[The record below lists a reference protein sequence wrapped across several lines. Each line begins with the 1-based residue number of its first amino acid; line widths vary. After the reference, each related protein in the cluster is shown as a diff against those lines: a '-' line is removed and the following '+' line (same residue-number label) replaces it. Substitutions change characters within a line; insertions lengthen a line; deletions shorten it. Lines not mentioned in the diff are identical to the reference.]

1 MKISNVINR
10 RLCMYIVAPLFFVAG
25 AALLISGFRKNN
37 RKLLTFAACLW
48 LVCGAWD
55 DFSEGF
61 IHGVNDN
68 APAVSSSP
76 AP

>member
-1 MKISNVINR
+1 
-10 RLCMYIVAPLFFVAG
+10 MYIVTPLFFVAG
-25 AALLISGFRKNN
+25 AALLIFGFRKND
-37 RKLLTFAACLW
+37 RKLLAFAACLW

-55 DFSEGF
+55 EFSEGF
-61 IHGVNDN
+61 IDGVNAS

>member
-1 MKISNVINR
+1 MNISNVIIG
-10 RLCMYIVAPLFFVAG
+10 RLCMYIVAPLFFAAG

-37 RKLLTFAACLW
+37 RKLLAFAACLW
-48 LVCGAWD
+48 LVSGAWD
-55 DFSEGF
+55 DFSDGF
-61 IHGVNDN
+61 IHGVNAS